1 MDIMKEM
8 QLRMQLMEG
17 KELKFGT
24 NHPGADKKKLVEEA
38 IESLQTFLKHMEEHP
53 EDYKET
59 DPDPWFTLNIELLK
73 VKKPSFKI

>member
-17 KELKFGT
+17 KELRFGT
-24 NHPGADKKKLVEEA
+24 SHPGSDKKKLVEEA
-38 IESLQTFLKHMEEHP
+38 IESLKTYLRNMEEHP

-59 DPDPWFTLNIELLK
+59 DQDPWFTLSVELLK
-73 VKKPSFKI
+73 VKKPDF